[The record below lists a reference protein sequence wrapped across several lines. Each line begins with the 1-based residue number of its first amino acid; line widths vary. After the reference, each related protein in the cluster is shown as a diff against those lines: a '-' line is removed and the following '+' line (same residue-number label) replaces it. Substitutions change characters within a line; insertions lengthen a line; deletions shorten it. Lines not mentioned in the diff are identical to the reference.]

1 MSNNINSMLHQQ
13 QQQQLDQ
20 QRLAMDGV
28 VNLASTAAGITCL
41 PPAAL
46 DMSIPVTGP
55 VGGGGG
61 ALGSLRY
68 ESRFEAPLFSGVQW

>member
-1 MSNNINSMLHQQ
+1 V
-13 QQQQLDQ
+13 D
-20 QRLAMDGV
+20 DGAA
-28 VNLASTAAGITCL
+28 NRATTAAGVTCL
-41 PPAAL
+41 APAAL
-46 DMSIPVTGP
+46 DLSVPVTGP